1 MLRTVTKKLQISKV
15 WIEKSTFIYPISHT
29 FILKGSKDCLTK
41 ATTYFAEQGKFSMAA
56 KYQKEIAEFAESA
69 VPPDYNT
76 AIQAYQIAADYYE
89 SENSPRYLFI
99 FY

>member
-1 MLRTVTKKLQISKV
+1 
-15 WIEKSTFIYPISHT
+15 
-29 FILKGSKDCLTK
+29 
-41 ATTYFAEQGKFSMAA
+41 MAA
-56 KYQKEIAEFAESA
+56 KYQKEIAEFAEGA

-99 FY
+99 FYQYQINGKFLIIYYKFCGSMFIKSRSIFCSISRLSKSNSSLSTSCFPISWK